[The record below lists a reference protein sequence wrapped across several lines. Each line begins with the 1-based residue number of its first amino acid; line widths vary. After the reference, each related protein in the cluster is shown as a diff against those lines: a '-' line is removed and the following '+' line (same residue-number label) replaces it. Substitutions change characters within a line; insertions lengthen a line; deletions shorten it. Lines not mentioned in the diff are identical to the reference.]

1 MPELPEVETIRSFL
15 SPLLTSREIVKIHI
29 YNKSQFVGDP
39 QYVLGSRIVSVDR
52 IGKVLLI
59 HCNTDHTIQI
69 HLKMSGQLLTKIDD
83 KNEKYVRIS
92 LQLDNFSSLFFLD
105 PRKFG
110 WMKITPTSEES
121 RLIDVLSPQFTL
133 PYFSSLTRSKQPI
146 KILLMDQS
154 KLAGIGNIYANEA
167 LFLSHIRPDRL
178 SPTLS
183 NEEISCLYIA
193 IKSVIHKGIQTKGSS
208 ATHVYRLPDGT
219 KGAYQNHFMAYSR
232 EDKPCLQCKR
242 PIIRTTLRGRGT
254 FYCKHCQK

>member
-15 SPLLTSREIVKIHI
+15 SPLLTCRQIVKINI
-29 YNKSQFVGDP
+29 FNKSQFAGDP
-39 QYVLGSRIVSVDR
+39 QHVLGSHIVSIDR

-59 HCNTDHTIQI
+59 HCDTDYTIQI
-69 HLKMSGQLLTKIDD
+69 HLKMSGQLLTKIEE

-92 LQLDNFSSLFFLD
+92 LALDDFSSLFFLD

-121 RLIDVLSPQFTL
+121 RLIDVLSSRFTL
-133 PYFSSLTRSKQPI
+133 PYFSSLTRSNQPI
-146 KILLMDQS
+146 KALLMDQS

-183 NEEISCLYIA
+183 DEEISCLYTS
-193 IKSVIHKGIQTKGSS
+193 IKTVIHKGIQTKGSS

-219 KGAYQNHFMAYSR
+219 KGSYQNHFMVYSR
-232 EDKPCLQCKR
+232 EGKPCPHCKQ

-254 FYCKHCQK
+254 FYCENCQK